1 MSTLSGMA
9 ATEYEAVPAVDADA
23 EAAHLGTVV
32 MKFGGTSVGDP
43 EKLKRVAARLV
54 AARDEGH
61 RVVGVLSAMGRT
73 TDELLDLAHQISD
86 TPHPRELDMLVSVGE
101 RISCALAAM
110 VIHDLGHEAISLTGS
125 QAGIVT
131 DTVHGKAKIVEVR
144 ARRIHEALD
153 EGTIVLVAGFQGVST
168 AFEVTTL
175 GRGGSDTTAVALAA
189 ALGADHC
196 EIYTDVLGVYSADPR
211 VVPDARQLTHVSFD
225 EMLEMAS
232 SGAGVMATRS
242 IEVARSHNV
251 RLHVRSSF
259 EEGDGTWIQQE
270 DEEMLE
276 KALISGVV
284 HQREETVYRVEGTTA
299 ARLFGALAE
308 ASVNVDTIVQTNAE
322 IVFSA
327 PVEDRADASRTLDA
341 LGVSWT
347 LARRPRQGQPR
358 RRGDE
363 EPPGRRR
370 EDVRH
375 ARAGRHRGLD
385 RLHLAD
391 QDRLPRSLQRR
402 RPGRPAPAR
411 GVRAWVAATR
421 ASASSAPPARSGR
434 SRWSSCASAATAT
447 CACSRPRAP
456 PGSSSAERRSRR
468 RRRKCSLPATSISA
482 SSRSAPR
489 PAASSFRTPSAAAPS
504 ASTSRL
510 PTGSSPGSR
519 SSCPEVNGIRAAE
532 HQGIVANPNCC
543 AIPLTCALKPLHD
556 AVGLERIRVA
566 TYQSVSGAGAQ
577 AMERLRAQTPE
588 ENDLRMDWSFD
599 GVEFDEEEKLREET
613 RKILELPALPVS
625 ATCVRVPILVG
636 HAEAVWIE
644 TKEPLSAEQA
654 TSILGGAPGLRL
666 EQFPTPGGAAGGDDV
681 LVGRIR
687 KDPTI
692 ENGLALFIVG
702 DNLRKGAA
710 LNAIQIAELLLAQQ
724 RVAA

>member
-1 MSTLSGMA
+1 MALFGAFLFSEAVSGLASTLIGMA

-23 EAAHLGTVV
+23 QAAHLGTVV

-54 AARDEGH
+54 AARNEGH
-61 RVVGVLSAMGRT
+61 RVVGVLSAMGHT
-73 TDELLDLAHQISD
+73 TDELLDLAHQISN

-211 VVPDARQLTHVSFD
+211 VVPDARQLTRVSFD

-259 EEGDGTWIQQE
+259 EEGDGTWIQHE
-270 DEEMLE
+270 DTVLTQKAAMLE

-341 LGVSWT
+341 LGVAWT
-347 LARRPRQGQPR
+347 SRDDLGKVSLVGAGMKSH
-358 RRGDE
+358 
-363 EPPGRRR
+363 PG
-370 EDVRH
+370 
-375 ARAGRHRGLD
+375 
-385 RLHLAD
+385 
-391 QDRLPRSLQRR
+391 
-402 RPGRPAPAR
+402 
-411 GVRAWVAATR
+411 VAAKTFATLEEAGIE
-421 ASASSAPPARSGR
+421 AS
-434 SRWSSCASAATAT
+434 
-447 CACSRPRAP
+447 
-456 PGSSSAERRSRR
+456 
-468 RRRKCSLPATSISA
+468 IV
-482 SSRSAPR
+482 
-489 PAASSFRTPSAAAPS
+489 
-504 ASTSRL
+504 STS
-510 PTGSSPGSR
+510 PIKIACHVPSSD
-519 SSCPEVNGIRAAE
+519 VDKAV
-532 HQGIVANPNCC
+532 Q
-543 AIPLTCALKPLHD
+543 LLHE
-556 AVGLERIRVA
+556 A
-566 TYQSVSGAGAQ
+566 
-577 AMERLRAQTPE
+577 
-588 ENDLRMDWSFD
+588 F
-599 GVEFDEEEKLREET
+599 
-613 RKILELPALPVS
+613 EL
-625 ATCVRVPILVG
+625 G
-636 HAEAVWIE
+636 
-644 TKEPLSAEQA
+644 
-654 TSILGGAPGLRL
+654 
-666 EQFPTPGGAAGGDDV
+666 
-681 LVGRIR
+681 
-687 KDPTI
+687 
-692 ENGLALFIVG
+692 
-702 DNLRKGAA
+702 
-710 LNAIQIAELLLAQQ
+710 
-724 RVAA
+724 